1 MTIMGSAWKTKYGKR
16 RVKNEPPTLEDA
28 IFAARGLTDNL
39 QQQVE
44 IAASLIG
51 LPPDEVRAA
60 VLKSNQGAKQLTLV
74 QPAGGRSQRTVVVE
88 RIASRRS
95 SDKRRFG
102 S

>member
-1 MTIMGSAWKTKYGKR
+1 MMIMASAWKTKYGKR

-51 LPPDEVRAA
+51 LPHEEVRAA
-60 VLKSNQGAKQLTLV
+60 VLKSNQSAKQLTLV
-74 QPAGGRSQRTVVVE
+74 QPASGRAQRTVVVE
-88 RIASRRS
+88 RIASRRPG
-95 SDKRRFG
+95 DKRRFG

>member
-1 MTIMGSAWKTKYGKR
+1 MKNMSNAWKTKYGKR
-16 RVKNEPPTLEDA
+16 RVKNEPPTLDDA
-28 IFAARGLTDNL
+28 IFAAKGLASNL

-60 VLKSNQGAKQLTLV
+60 VLKSGQGKQLTLV
-74 QPAGGRSQRTVVVE
+74 QPSVGRGPRTVVVE
-88 RIASRRS
+88 RVASRRPL
-95 SDKRRFG
+95 DKRRFG

>member
-1 MTIMGSAWKTKYGKR
+1 MGSAWKTKYGKR
-16 RVKNEPPTLEDA
+16 RVKNEPPTLDDA

-51 LPPDEVRAA
+51 LPHEEVRAA
-60 VLKSNQGAKQLTLV
+60 LLKSNQGAKQLTLV
-74 QPAGGRSQRTVVVE
+74 QPTTGRTQRTVVVE
-88 RIASRRS
+88 RIASRRP

>member
-1 MTIMGSAWKTKYGKR
+1 MGNAWKTKYGKR
-16 RVKNEPPTLEDA
+16 RVKNEPPTLDDA

-51 LPPDEVRAA
+51 LPHEEVRAA

-74 QPAGGRSQRTVVVE
+74 QPTTGRTQRTVVVE
-88 RIASRRS
+88 RIASRRP

>member
-1 MTIMGSAWKTKYGKR
+1 MGNAWKTKYGKR
-16 RVKNEPPTLEDA
+16 RVKNEPPTLDDA

-51 LPPDEVRAA
+51 LPHEGVRAA

-74 QPAGGRSQRTVVVE
+74 QPTTGRTQRTVVVE
-88 RIASRRS
+88 RIASRRP